1 MLQEVTMILGV
12 RYWTLLAYEYF
23 RINHSTTLF
32 AKYFSNESQSSFI
45 IANMVAFV
53 LIEFAYYWFH
63 RLGHEIGFLWAAHQ
77 QHHSSED
84 YNLSTAL

>member
-12 RYWTLLAYEYF
+12 RYWTMLAFEYFQLNMSATVLAKLFASNPLLA
-23 RINHSTTLF
+23 NV
-32 AKYFSNESQSSFI
+32 
-45 IANMVAFV
+45 VAFLGV
-53 LIEFAYYWFH
+53 EFAYYWFH